1 LLVRHCRR
9 FSATLTRSNNQT
21 FGLLRYLQ
29 YLRRNEIAGLIAAAV
44 AAGCAVGP
52 DFKSPPP
59 PAIASLTPGGMTATP
74 PISGIERQAFIQG
87 LEIPRKWWELFHCKP
102 LNSITARAID
112 GNADLEAAHAALRAA
127 NANTEAARG
136 SFFPQIG
143 ASLGSSDQK
152 PAAAQVAPGASASP
166 YSLST
171 GQLFVS
177 YVPDVFGLNR
187 RTVEALAAQAEV
199 QFFEAEATY
208 LTLTSKLALAAIQEA
223 SLREQIK
230 SSEVSVGV
238 GREVLTLLKK
248 QLDANEATRTDV
260 ASQDAALAQFE
271 QQLETLKKQL
281 ATNRDLMIA
290 LTGRF
295 AGEGL
300 SEQFDFA
307 CLQLPHDLP
316 LSLPSAIVRNR
327 PDVRAAEADM
337 HAATAQIGV
346 AIANRL
352 PQFNLSANAGASTP
366 AVSKLASFSSP
377 LLFWTLAGNAAVT
390 LFDGMSLQQKQ
401 RAAEAGLGHSAAQ
414 YRGTVISAFQNVADV
429 LQAVEADQRL
439 FASAERGEK
448 EAKLNLE
455 LTRKLLLHSQANMLQ
470 VLSAQ
475 QLFAQ
480 AASSKAQAK
489 AARLSDTV
497 MLFQAVG
504 GGWEPPAPDGKSARN
519 AEKSAAVE

>member
-1 LLVRHCRR
+1 LLIRHCRR
-9 FSATLTRSNNQT
+9 FSATFRQRNDQISS
-21 FGLLRYLQ
+21 FLRDCQHLKQ
-29 YLRRNEIAGLIAAAV
+29 SKVACLIGAAM

-59 PAIASLTPGGMTATP
+59 PSVTSLTPGRLAP
-74 PISGIERQAFIQG
+74 ASISGIERQAFIEG
-87 LEIPRKWWELFHCKP
+87 LEIPRQWWELFHCQP
-102 LNSITARAID
+102 LNSITARAIK

-127 NANTEAARG
+127 NASTEAARG

-143 ASLGSSDQK
+143 ASFGSSDQK
-152 PAAAQVAPGASASP
+152 AAAAQVSPGANTSP

-187 RTVEALAAQAEV
+187 RTVEAFAAQAEV
-199 QFFEAEATY
+199 QYFEAEATY

-230 SSEVSVGV
+230 SSELSIGV

-248 QLDANEATRTDV
+248 QLDAHEATRTDV
-260 ASQDAALAQFE
+260 ATQDAALAQFE

-300 SEQFDFA
+300 PEQFDFA
-307 CLQLPHDLP
+307 CLQLPSDLP
-316 LSLPSAIVRNR
+316 LALPSAIVRNR

-337 HAATAQIGV
+337 HSATAQIGV
-346 AIANRL
+346 AVANRL
-352 PQFNLSANAGASTP
+352 PQFSLSANAGTSSP
-366 AVSKLASFSSP
+366 AISKLASFSSP
-377 LLFWTLAGNAAVT
+377 LLFWSLAGNAAVT

-401 RAAEAGLGHSAAQ
+401 RAAEAGLDRSAAL

-429 LQAVEADQRL
+429 LQAIDADQRL
-439 FASAERGEK
+439 FLAAERGER
-448 EAKLNLE
+448 EAKLNLD
-455 LTRKLLLHSQANMLQ
+455 LTRKLLMHSQANMLQ
-470 VLSAQ
+470 VLNAQ

-480 AASSKAQAK
+480 AASNKAQAK

-504 GGWEPPAPDGKSARN
+504 GGWQGPASEEKIARN
-519 AEKSAAVE
+519 VEKTVAVE

>member
-1 LLVRHCRR
+1 V
-9 FSATLTRSNNQT
+9 T
-21 FGLLRYLQ
+21 
-29 YLRRNEIAGLIAAAV
+29 
-44 AAGCAVGP
+44 
-52 DFKSPPP
+52 
-59 PAIASLTPGGMTATP
+59 SLTPEPLAAPLVTKA
-74 PISGIERQAFIQG
+74 ERQAFVQG
-87 LEIPRKWWELFHCKP
+87 LEIPRKWWELFHCRP
-102 LNSITARAID
+102 LNSITARGIE

-127 NANTEAARG
+127 KANTEAARG

-152 PAAAQVAPGASASP
+152 PAAAQVSPGASTSP

-199 QFFEAEATY
+199 QYFEAEATY
-208 LTLTSKLALAAIQEA
+208 LTLTSKLALAAVQEA

-230 SSEVSVGV
+230 AAEVSIGI
-238 GREVLTLLKK
+238 GREVLTLLRK

-260 ASQDAALAQFE
+260 ATQDAALAQFE

-281 ATNRDLMIA
+281 AMNRDLMIA

-307 CLQLPHDLP
+307 CLQLPSDLP
-316 LSLPSAIVRNR
+316 LSLPSNIVQNR
-327 PDVRAAEADM
+327 PDIRAAEADM

-346 AIANRL
+346 AVANRL
-352 PQFNLSANAGASTP
+352 PQFNLTANAGTSASTI
-366 AVSKLASFSSP
+366 SKLASFSSP
-377 LLFWTLAGNAAVT
+377 LLFWSLAGNAAVT
-390 LFDGMSLQQKQ
+390 LFDGMTLQQKQ
-401 RAAEAGLGHSAAQ
+401 RAAEAGLDRSAAL
-414 YRGTVISAFQNVADV
+414 YRGTVIAAFQNIADV

-439 FASAERGEK
+439 YLSAERGERA
-448 EAKLNLE
+448 AKLNLD
-455 LTRKLLLHSQANMLQ
+455 LTRKLLMHSQANMLQ

-480 AASSKAQAK
+480 AAASKAQAK

-504 GGWEPPAPDGKSARN
+504 GGWKPPASEEKLARN
-519 AEKSAAVE
+519 VEKSVAVE

>member
-1 LLVRHCRR
+1 
-9 FSATLTRSNNQT
+9 
-21 FGLLRYLQ
+21 
-29 YLRRNEIAGLIAAAV
+29 
-44 AAGCAVGP
+44 
-52 DFKSPPP
+52 
-59 PAIASLTPGGMTATP
+59 
-74 PISGIERQAFIQG
+74 
-87 LEIPRKWWELFHCKP
+87 
-102 LNSITARAID
+102 
-112 GNADLEAAHAALRAA
+112 
-127 NANTEAARG
+127 
-136 SFFPQIG
+136 
-143 ASLGSSDQK
+143 
-152 PAAAQVAPGASASP
+152 
-166 YSLST
+166 
-171 GQLFVS
+171 VS

-187 RTVEALAAQAEV
+187 RTVEAYAAQAEV
-199 QFFEAEATY
+199 QYFEAEATY

-248 QLDANEATRTDV
+248 QLNANESTRTDV
-260 ASQDAALAQFE
+260 ATQDAALAQFE

-300 SEQFDFA
+300 PEQFDFA
-307 CLQLPHDLP
+307 CLQLPSDLP

-352 PQFNLSANAGASTP
+352 PQFSLSANAGTSSP
-366 AVSKLASFSSP
+366 AISKLASFSSP
-377 LLFWTLAGNAAVT
+377 LLFWSLAGNAAVT

-401 RAAEAGLGHSAAQ
+401 RAAEAGLDRSAAL
-414 YRGTVISAFQNVADV
+414 YRGAVISAFQNVADV
-429 LQAVEADQRL
+429 LQAIEADQRL
-439 FASAERGEK
+439 FVSAERGEK
-448 EAKLNLE
+448 EAKLNLD

-470 VLSAQ
+470 ILNAQ

-504 GGWEPPAPDGKSARN
+504 GGWQSPASEGKLARN
-519 AEKSAAVE
+519 AGTTVAVE

>member
-1 LLVRHCRR
+1 
-9 FSATLTRSNNQT
+9 
-21 FGLLRYLQ
+21 
-29 YLRRNEIAGLIAAAV
+29 LRRGRIAGLLGAAIT
-44 AAGCAVGP
+44 AGCAVGP

-59 PAIASLTPGGMTATP
+59 PAIASLTPGQLATT
-74 PISGIERQAFIQG
+74 PISGVERQAFIQG
-87 LEIPRKWWELFHCKP
+87 LEIPRQWWELFHCKP
-102 LNSITARAID
+102 LNSITARAIE
-112 GNADLEAAHAALRAA
+112 GNPDLEAAHAALRAA
-127 NANTEAARG
+127 NSNTEAARG

-143 ASLGSSDQK
+143 ANFGASDQK
-152 PAAAQVAPGASASP
+152 PSATPVSPGASASP

-187 RTVEALAAQAEV
+187 RTVEAYAAQAEV
-199 QFFEAEATY
+199 QYFEAEATY
-208 LTLTSKLALAAIQEA
+208 LTITSKLALAAVQEA

-230 SSEVSVGV
+230 SSEVSIGV
-238 GREVLTLLKK
+238 GREVLTLLKR
-248 QLDANEATRTDV
+248 QLNANEATRTDV
-260 ASQDAALAQFE
+260 ATQDAALAQFE

-300 SEQFDFA
+300 AEQFDFA
-307 CLQLPHDLP
+307 CLQLPSDLP
-316 LSLPSAIVRNR
+316 LSLPSTIVRNR

-352 PQFNLSANAGASTP
+352 PQFNLSANGGVSAQP
-366 AVSKLASFSSP
+366 ISKLASFSSP
-377 LLFWTLAGNAAVT
+377 LLFWSLAGNAAVT

-401 RAAEAGLGHSAAQ
+401 RAAEAGLDRSAAL
-414 YRGTVISAFQNVADV
+414 YRGTVIAAFQNVADV
-429 LQAVEADQRL
+429 LQAIEADQRL
-439 FASAERGEK
+439 FLSAERGER
-448 EAKLNLE
+448 EAKLNLD
-455 LTRKLLLHSQANMLQ
+455 LTRKLLMHSQANMLQ
-470 VLSAQ
+470 VLNAQ

-480 AASSKAQAK
+480 AASNKAQAK

-497 MLFQAVG
+497 MLFQALG
-504 GGWEPPAPDGKSARN
+504 GGWEPPASEGKSVVRN
-519 AEKSAAVE
+519 VEKSVAVE